1 MYKVLVVDDERMIRM
16 GIKKVIPWEALEVGE
31 VYTAASGM
39 EALEILRDKKP
50 EIMLTDIQMTEMT
63 GLELIEEARKIVTD
77 LRIIVLTGYDN
88 FEYARQSLRLKVQ
101 DFFLKPIDEEDL
113 TEAVAKQVEE
123 LDSLMD
129 EEKNKKSLWRIQG
142 TVQQTRLEKC
152 IRDMIHNRE
161 DKAYL
166 LEILQKE
173 FMFEENQKMQVA
185 LIAPQLYGSK
195 WGAEEQFRTL
205 SVKNI
210 CMSMVDARGMGITFL
225 DDDGTIYIVFFEKEG
240 GEDVLEELG
249 DLSDILADE
258 FDSKPKMVVGSSVHG
273 FENLHISYNDANY
286 LMENE
291 KENIRDIVQTLGA
304 QNKVKLFKDV
314 YAELKNVMCTN
325 VGNTAYVLKAFDTF
339 AKAVKSY
346 NVSSA
351 AVRGNCF
358 EMGSALYFVYK
369 EEGGEAD
376 SGKLDALSQSL
387 LSADRDEACEVTRM
401 FIMQLLEKD
410 EENVHYIVSTAKR
423 YIDDHISEELS
434 VSSIAMSLYVT
445 PNYFSRLFKRI
456 TKEGCNEYIVRKRI
470 EKAKSLLET
479 TSLKTG
485 KIALMVGY
493 RDTNYFSLAFK
504 KHTGK
509 SPTKYREELQ
519 NQ

>member
-1 MYKVLVVDDERMIRM
+1 MVDDERMIRM
-16 GIKKVIPWEALEVGE
+16 GIRKVIPWENLGVNE
-31 VYTAASGM
+31 VYTAASGF
-39 EALEILRDKKP
+39 EALEVLKENNP

-63 GLELIEEARKIVTD
+63 GLELIEEARKIVPN

-101 DFFLKPIDEEDL
+101 DFFLKPIDEDDL

-152 IRDMIHNRE
+152 IRDMVHNRE
-161 DKAYL
+161 DKVQL
-166 LEILQKE
+166 LDILKTE
-173 FMFEENQKMQVA
+173 FLFEDNPKMQVV
-185 LIAPQLYGSK
+185 LIASQLYGSK

-210 CMSMVDARGMGITFL
+210 CMSMVDVRGMGITFL
-225 DDDGTIYIVFFEKEG
+225 DDDGTISIVFFEKDG
-240 GEDVLEELG
+240 GEDNLDELEK
-249 DLSDILADE
+249 LSNILSDE
-258 FDSKPKMVVGSSVHG
+258 FDCKPKMVVGSMVHG
-273 FENLHISYNDANY
+273 FENLHISYNDAHY

-304 QNKVKLFKDV
+304 QNKVELFRDV
-314 YAELKNVMCTN
+314 FVELKNIMCAN

-339 AKAVKSY
+339 CKAVKSY

-351 AVRGNCF
+351 VARGNCF
-358 EMGSALYFVYK
+358 EMSSALYFIYK
-369 EEGGEAD
+369 EEGGEAE
-376 SGKLDALSQSL
+376 SGKLDALAQGL
-387 LSADRDEACEVTRM
+387 LSADREEACEVTRM
-401 FIMQLLEKD
+401 FITQLLEKD
-410 EENVHYIVSTAKR
+410 EENVHYIISTAKR

-434 VSSIAMSLYVT
+434 VSSIAVSLYVT

>member
-16 GIKKVIPWEALEVGE
+16 GIRKVIPWENLGVEE
-31 VYTAASGM
+31 VYTAASGK
-39 EALEILRDKKP
+39 EALEILEEKKP

-63 GLELIEEARKIVTD
+63 GLELIEESRKLVPG

-113 TEAVAKQVEE
+113 AEAIAKQVEE
-123 LDSLMD
+123 LDSVLD
-129 EEKNKKSLWRIQG
+129 EEKNKKNLWRIQG
-142 TVQQTRLEKC
+142 TVQQARLEKC
-152 IRDMIHNRE
+152 IRDIIHNRD
-161 DKAYL
+161 DKKVIMD
-166 LEILQKE
+166 ILVNE
-173 FMFEENQKMQVA
+173 FLFENNQKMQVV

-195 WGAEEQFRTL
+195 WGTEEKFRTL

-210 CMSMVDARGMGITFL
+210 CMSMVDARENGITFL
-225 DDDGTIYIVFFEKEG
+225 DDDGTISIAFLEQQG
-240 GEDVLEELG
+240 GEDILEQIEN
-249 DLSDILADE
+249 LSDILSDE
-258 FDSKPKMVVGSSVHG
+258 FDCKPKMVVGSVVYG
-273 FENLHISYNDANY
+273 FEELYISYNDAHY

-291 KENIRDIVQTLGA
+291 KESIRDIVQTLGA
-304 QNKVKLFKDV
+304 QSKVELFKDV
-314 YAELKNVMCTN
+314 YAELKNVMCAN

-351 AVRGNCF
+351 ATRWNCF
-358 EMGSALYFVYK
+358 EIGCALYFVYK

-376 SGKLDALSQSL
+376 NGKLDALSKSL
-387 LSADRDEACEVTRM
+387 LSADREEACEVTRM
-401 FIMQLLEKD
+401 FITQLLEKD